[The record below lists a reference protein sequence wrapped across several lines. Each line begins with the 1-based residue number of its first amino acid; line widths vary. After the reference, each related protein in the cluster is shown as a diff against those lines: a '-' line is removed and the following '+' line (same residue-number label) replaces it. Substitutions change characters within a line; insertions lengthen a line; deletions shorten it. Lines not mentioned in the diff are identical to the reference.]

1 MEKLFEK
8 IGDFIIRHS
17 KQNIIAIL
25 VLTLFFSLGLSKLEL
40 KMGNDVFVDSQSE
53 IYKNT
58 VVYQKSFG
66 GDGIYLLING
76 DRDDLIS
83 QSTAREIVR
92 FTDEALKIKDITGS
106 TNYIS
111 LMNELLSSNNFS
123 LTFSNNSSSSDLET
137 ALMNAISDNDKKYI
151 ETSMKESLTEDQI
164 QKIQEYTQKQL
175 SQEQLQQLNTEMAKL
190 KQPPMANQHSDTMQ
204 SILTKEQHEAIE
216 RYTKQILTENQQK
229 SIQKQ
234 VIKALPA
241 VQDMSNDLLRKIV
254 FSDNGKVPSQL
265 KQLIPENGKHILIEL
280 STSDNTDI
288 STYVRINKELGTLIK
303 ESHFGA
309 NLTIKTAGVPLIL
322 GDVQDEVI
330 STMALMLSLAVVLM
344 IVVLFLVFPVRRRII
359 SLGFVLIGL
368 IWTFGF
374 MGWAGI
380 PITLAT
386 MATLPIIIGL
396 GTDFG
401 VQFHNRYEEEFRNNY
416 DGDTAVKNAI
426 KHIGPAVG
434 IAVIIMALSFLT
446 MYLSKAPMMQQFGL
460 TLALGVLFCYFVE
473 ILLMFST
480 FKLLDQKRKD
490 VQYQLKEDAWL
501 SRFLGNYAGWVSKVA
516 LPILTISIVLSASGF
531 SVEHKI
537 PAESNIMKMIPQ
549 DMKALQGTSYLQEVI
564 GSTTYITLLV
574 EANDITEP
582 DVMNWMYEFSE
593 KVEKQ
598 YREVTAV
605 TTLPSLLMQLSGTDT
620 LPKEQAQVQEAVS
633 NLPASIAEKVV
644 SENHQYATIQFAVNP
659 DLSSADQFKL
669 MKKITDEIQAPD
681 GIRVNPAG
689 AQVMM
694 LYGIDNIGANS
705 TLMKVAGLA
714 IIFIGL
720 LVVYRRIKHA
730 IFPLIPIILVLG
742 FSPGTLKLLGMS
754 YNPLTTA
761 LSCLVLGIGTE
772 FTILIMERFR
782 EEESKGLDS
791 REAIKVSLSKVG
803 QAIMASGLTVIG
815 GFSTLIF
822 VSFPILRDFGITT
835 VIDTLYSLISAL
847 TILPVLI
854 VLFRKRNKKK
864 GLRRLNLD
872 KKK

>member
-1 MEKLFEK
+1 MQKWFDK
-8 IGDFIIRHS
+8 FGDFIIRRS
-17 KQNIIAIL
+17 KQNIITVL

-40 KMGNDVFVDSQSE
+40 KMGNDVFVDSKSE

-58 VVYQKSFG
+58 EIYQKNFG
-66 GDGIYLLING
+66 GDGIYLLISG

-83 QSTAREIVR
+83 QATAQEIVR
-92 FTDEALKIKDITGS
+92 FTDQALKIEDITGS
-106 TNYIS
+106 THYIS
-111 LMNELLSSNNFS
+111 LMNELLSSNNPS
-123 LTFSNNSSSSDLET
+123 LMFSNQNSSSDLET
-137 ALMNAISDNDKKYI
+137 ALMNTISGDDKKNI

-164 QKIQEYTQKQL
+164 LRIQEYTQKQL
-175 SQEQLQQLNTEMAKL
+175 SPEQLQQLNTEMAKL
-190 KQPPMANQHSDTMQ
+190 KQLPTTIQQSEIMQ
-204 SILTKEQHEAIE
+204 SILTKAQHEAIE
-216 RYTKQILTENQQK
+216 SYTKQNLTENQQK
-229 SIQKQ
+229 LIQKQ

-241 VQDMSNDLLRKIV
+241 VQDMSDDLLRKIV
-254 FSDNGKVPSQL
+254 FSDNGKIPSQL
-265 KQLIPENGKHILIEL
+265 EQLIPGNGKHILIEL

-288 STYVRINKELGTLIK
+288 STYVRINEELKTLIQ

-309 NLTIKTAGVPLIL
+309 NLTIKTAGVPVVL
-322 GDVQDEVI
+322 GDVQGEVI
-330 STMALMLSLAVVLM
+330 STMVLMLSLAIVLM
-344 IVVLFLVFPVRRRII
+344 IIVLFVVFPVRRRII

-386 MATLPIIIGL
+386 MATVPIIIGL

-401 VQFHNRYEEEFRNNY
+401 VQFHNRYEEEYHQNNN

-460 TLALGVLFCYFVE
+460 TLALGVLFCYVVE

-480 FKLLDQKRKD
+480 FKLLDQKKKP
-490 VQYQLKEDAWL
+490 VQFKVREEAWL

-516 LPILTISIVLSASGF
+516 WPILTLSIILSASGF

-549 DMKALQGTSYLQEVI
+549 DMKALQDTNYLQEVV

-574 EANDITEP
+574 EANDITQP
-582 DVMNWMYEFSE
+582 GVMNWMYEFGE

-598 YREVTAV
+598 YREVTGV
-605 TTLPSLLMQLSGTDT
+605 TTLPSLLMQLNGTDT
-620 LPKEQAQVQEAVS
+620 LPKEEAQIQDAVS
-633 NLPASIAEKVV
+633 NLPLSIAEKVV
-644 SENHQYATIQFAVNP
+644 SKNHQYATIQFAINP
-659 DLSSADQFKL
+659 DLSSADQFEL
-669 MKKITDEIQAPD
+669 MKKITDGIKAPD

-689 AQVMM
+689 AHVMM
-694 LYGIDNIGANS
+694 LHGIDNIGANS
-705 TLMKVAGLA
+705 TLMKAAGLA

-720 LVVYRRIKHA
+720 LIVYRRIKHS
-730 IFPLIPIILVLG
+730 IYPLIPIILVLG
-742 FSPGTLKLLGMS
+742 FSPGTLMLLGMS

-803 QAIMASGLTVIG
+803 QAITASGLTVIG

-847 TILPVLI
+847 TILTVLI
-854 VLFRKRNKKK
+854 VLFRKRKKK
-864 GLRRLNLD
+864 TGEKQL
-872 KKK
+872 